1 MKYRL
6 VLSDV
11 DSTLID
17 QEVIDLLGRMAGK
30 EREISEITSRAM
42 AGELDFGDALRSRVS
57 LLDGLPASVLEEV
70 TDSITLSPGA
80 LELKMFCRTNGI
92 FFGAVSGG
100 FIQILRNM
108 TFFEDLDYLEAN
120 FLEVI
125 DNRLTGKVSG
135 PIIDRK
141 AKADH
146 LERFADS
153 LNIRLEDT
161 IAIGD
166 GANDL
171 SMIQSAGLGVAFRGK
186 EILRNAATLSIEK
199 SLSELIE
206 FLER

>member
-1 MKYRL
+1 LKYRL

-57 LLDGLPASVLEEV
+57 LLEGLPASVLKEV
-70 TDSITLSPGA
+70 TNSITLSPGA
-80 LELKMFCRTNGI
+80 LELKIFCRTNEI

-120 FLEVI
+120 SLEVI

-146 LERFADS
+146 LERFALS
-153 LNIRLEDT
+153 LNIRLEET

-171 SMIQSAGLGVAFRGK
+171 SMIQTAGLGVAFRGK
-186 EILRNAATLSIEK
+186 EILRDAATLSIEK

>member
-1 MKYRL
+1 LKYRL

-17 QEVIDLLGRMAGK
+17 QEVIDLLGGMAGK

-57 LLDGLPASVLEEV
+57 LLEGLPASVLKEV
-70 TDSITLSPGA
+70 TNSITLSPGA
-80 LELKMFCRTNGI
+80 LELKMFCRTNEI

-100 FIQILRNM
+100 FIQVLRNM

-120 FLEVI
+120 SLEVI

-141 AKADH
+141 SKADH
-146 LERFADS
+146 LERFAQS
-153 LNIRLEDT
+153 LNIRLEET

-186 EILRNAATLSIEK
+186 EILRNTATLSIEK

>member
-1 MKYRL
+1 LKYRL

-42 AGELDFGDALRSRVS
+42 AGELDFGDALQSRVS
-57 LLDGLPASVLEEV
+57 LLEGLPASVLKEV
-70 TDSITLSPGA
+70 TNSITLSPGA
-80 LELKMFCRTNGI
+80 LELKLFCRKNKI

-120 FLEVI
+120 SLEVI

-146 LERFADS
+146 LERFALS
-153 LNIRLEDT
+153 LNIRLEET

-186 EILRNAATLSIEK
+186 EILRDAATLSIEK

>member
-57 LLDGLPASVLEEV
+57 LLEGLPASVLKEV
-70 TDSITLSPGA
+70 TNSITLSPGA
-80 LELKMFCRTNGI
+80 LELKMFCRTNEI

-100 FIQILRNM
+100 FIQVLRNM

-120 FLEVI
+120 SLEVI

-141 AKADH
+141 SKADH
-146 LERFADS
+146 LERFAQS
-153 LNIRLEDT
+153 LNIRLEET

-186 EILRNAATLSIEK
+186 EILRNTATLSIEK

>member
-57 LLDGLPASVLEEV
+57 LLEGLPASVLKEV
-70 TDSITLSPGA
+70 TNSITLSPGA
-80 LELKMFCRTNGI
+80 LELKIFCRTNEI

-120 FLEVI
+120 SLEVI

-146 LERFADS
+146 LERFALS
-153 LNIRLEDT
+153 LNIRLEET

-171 SMIQSAGLGVAFRGK
+171 SMIQTAGLGVAFRGK
-186 EILRNAATLSIEK
+186 EILRDAATLSIEK

>member
-57 LLDGLPASVLEEV
+57 LLEGLPASVLKEV
-70 TDSITLSPGA
+70 TNSITLSPGA
-80 LELKMFCRTNGI
+80 LELKMFCRTNEI

-100 FIQILRNM
+100 FIQVLRNM

-120 FLEVI
+120 SLEVI

-141 AKADH
+141 SKADH
-146 LERFADS
+146 LERFAQS
-153 LNIRLEDT
+153 LNIRLEET

-186 EILRNAATLSIEK
+186 EILRNTATLSIEK
-199 SLSELIE
+199 SLSELVE

>member
-1 MKYRL
+1 M
-6 VLSDV
+6 
-11 DSTLID
+11 
-17 QEVIDLLGRMAGK
+17 
-30 EREISEITSRAM
+30 
-42 AGELDFGDALRSRVS
+42 
-57 LLDGLPASVLEEV
+57 
-70 TDSITLSPGA
+70 
-80 LELKMFCRTNGI
+80 

-120 FLEVI
+120 SLEVI

-186 EILRNAATLSIEK
+186 EILRNAASLSIEK

>member
-1 MKYRL
+1 
-6 VLSDV
+6 
-11 DSTLID
+11 
-17 QEVIDLLGRMAGK
+17 MAGK

-57 LLDGLPASVLEEV
+57 LLEGLPASVLKEV
-70 TDSITLSPGA
+70 TNSITLSPGA
-80 LELKMFCRTNGI
+80 LELKMFCRTNEI

-100 FIQILRNM
+100 FIQVLRNM

-120 FLEVI
+120 SLEVI

-141 AKADH
+141 SKADH
-146 LERFADS
+146 LERFAQS
-153 LNIRLEDT
+153 LNIRLEET

-186 EILRNAATLSIEK
+186 EILRNTATLSIEK
-199 SLSELIE
+199 SLSELVE